1 MPALVVLLAVAMLGL
16 TSSAAVVKAT
26 RKVPRIEVTILV
38 GGVPRP
44 VRVAEPA
51 TVAAAL
57 EVGQVVPRPGRLLSI
72 ITGAVLDP
80 ALRPFELVVDGLPAT
95 PDSALLPG
103 STIGV
108 VEPPDQAEGVVDGEE
123 VLPAPPMPDVIKG
136 LWHPGQP
143 GRAISRKGV
152 FSGEVVA
159 RQEVQAPVP
168 PAPVTGKLVALT
180 FDDGPWPA
188 TPEVLRILRE
198 KNVKATFCVVSRL
211 LKGDGLASAKVAL
224 AEGHHLCNHTVR
236 HDQALP
242 SKSQKVVDDE
252 IIGANRH
259 LSERLG
265 VKPVY
270 YRPPGGHL
278 GPNVLATVKGQ
289 GQQVLMWT
297 VDTKDFT
304 KPPPEELVAAVM
316 GQVQPG
322 GVVLL
327 HDGGGDRGPT
337 IAALPAI
344 IDQLRG
350 AGYELVLP
358 AAVPPVPA
366 APVVPST
373 LSA

>member
-1 MPALVVLLAVAMLGL
+1 MLLAVA
-16 TSSAAVVKAT
+16 VVGVASTAT
-26 RKVPRIEVTILV
+26 VVRGNREIPRINVTILV

-44 VRVAEPA
+44 VRVATPA

-80 ALRPFELVVDGLPAT
+80 ALRPVELVVDGLPAT
-95 PDSALLPG
+95 LESPLLPG
-103 STIGV
+103 ATIGV
-108 VEPPDQAEGVVDGEE
+108 LEPPDQAEGVVDGEE
-123 VLPAPPMPDVIKG
+123 VLPAPAMPDVISG

-152 FSGEVVA
+152 FSGELVA
-159 RQEVQAPVP
+159 RQEVQVP
-168 PAPVTGKLVALT
+168 MPPTPVTGKLVALT

-188 TPEVLRILRE
+188 TPEILRILRE

-211 LKGDGLASAKVAL
+211 LKGDGLAHAKSAL
-224 AEGHHLCNHTVR
+224 ADGHDLCNHTVD

-242 SKSQKVVDDE
+242 RRSQKRIDE
-252 IIGANRH
+252 EIMGANRH
-259 LSERLG
+259 FNERLG
-265 VKPVY
+265 VKPAY
-270 YRPPGGHL
+270 YRPPGGQL
-278 GPNVLATVKGQ
+278 GPNVVATAKGQ

-297 VDTKDFT
+297 VDTKDYK
-304 KPPPEELVAAVM
+304 KPAPEAIVATVM
-316 GQVQPG
+316 AEVQPG

-337 IAALPAI
+337 VAALPAL

-350 AGYELVLP
+350 AGYHLVLP
-358 AAVPPVPA
+358 GAVAPVPA
-366 APVVPST
+366 APITATALP
-373 LSA
+373 A